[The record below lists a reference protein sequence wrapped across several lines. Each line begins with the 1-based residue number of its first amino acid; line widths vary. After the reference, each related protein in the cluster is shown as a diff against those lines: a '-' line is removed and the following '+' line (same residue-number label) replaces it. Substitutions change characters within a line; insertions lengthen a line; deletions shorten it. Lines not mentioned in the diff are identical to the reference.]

1 VTVERNRK
9 LERELLELVA
19 AERPVYIQEVTARLD
34 RFEEDDGGNLQGWD
48 ADVDQILAEAQEE
61 AADVSGWLIGAAAK
75 LETHQLHKL
84 VLAMRFASW
93 AHREL
98 GALRV
103 ELAMVGQPASASAKN
118 GPA

>member
-1 VTVERNRK
+1 MNRDPK
-9 LERELLELVA
+9 LERELLERVSSV
-19 AERPVYIQEVTARLD
+19 RPVYIQEVTARLD
-34 RFEEDDGGNLQGWD
+34 RFEENDGGNLQGWD

-75 LETHQLHKL
+75 LETEQFHKL

-98 GALRV
+98 EGLRE
-103 ELAMVGQPASASAKN
+103 ELAAE
-118 GPA
+118 